1 MRLVIHIVKDKA
13 PKEMVEELASLRS
26 TPDASV
32 DWGELKNR
40 EPIRESLCREQGN
53 LCAYCMR
60 RISADASHVE
70 HIVPQSMC
78 KPGQDVDYNNMLAV
92 CDGNENAG
100 NEKGLT
106 CDRHRR
112 NTPLTVNPLKPETL
126 ENIAYRSN
134 GLIYSTDESIHVD
147 LVDTLNLNCEA
158 AYLPENRK
166 AVMAEFNK
174 WLSCA
179 AQRGNAAGACKR
191 RRKKIEKS
199 ENKPEFA
206 GVLLY
211 LLDKRIRQGR

>member
-1 MRLVIHIVKDKA
+1 
-13 PKEMVEELASLRS
+13 MVEELASLRS

-60 RISADASHVE
+60 RISAGASHVE

>member
-100 NEKGLT
+100 NE
-106 CDRHRR
+106 
-112 NTPLTVNPLKPETL
+112 
-126 ENIAYRSN
+126 
-134 GLIYSTDESIHVD
+134 
-147 LVDTLNLNCEA
+147 
-158 AYLPENRK
+158 
-166 AVMAEFNK
+166 
-174 WLSCA
+174 
-179 AQRGNAAGACKR
+179 
-191 RRKKIEKS
+191 
-199 ENKPEFA
+199 
-206 GVLLY
+206 
-211 LLDKRIRQGR
+211 